1 MTDQARSGED
11 DSPQPVDEEIT
22 ARNTRLLK
30 RTVYIMGVLLVAGT
44 IVLVAAIIWKASQLP
59 AAAQRGFDTLDV
71 AVPAGAAVRSVDIV
85 GDRMTVAV
93 EAGQASEIIIIDL
106 RRGQVHG
113 RVRLRPGAPSA
124 AE

>member
-1 MTDQARSGED
+1 M
-11 DSPQPVDEEIT
+11 T

-44 IVLVAAIIWKASQLP
+44 IVLIAAIIWKASQLP
-59 AAAQRGFDTLDV
+59 QGARGFEPLDV
-71 AVPAGAAVRSVDIV
+71 AVPAGATVRSVEVV

-93 EAGQASEIIIIDL
+93 EAGEASEIIIIDL
-106 RRGQVHG
+106 RRGEVHG
-113 RVRLRPGAPSA
+113 RVRLTPEAPAA